1 MLFGIAQTKQL
12 WRKTTEMS
20 PVIFDASR
28 ELHRGL
34 GDKQRCC
41 FFFFFFIFF
50 YAKQTHSPLTLRD
63 VQRKVR

>member
-41 FFFFFFIFF
+41 FFFFFLFF
-50 YAKQTHSPLTLRD
+50 FMPNKPTRP
-63 VQRKVR
+63 